1 MTRTVRLYLGAHKT
15 ASTHLQHM
23 LMNSADLVARHGT
36 RMAEPLTLRVS
47 GWMTAFFQAA
57 RQHQS
62 GEIAPALLA
71 QLRAQLPEDGGD
83 LMLTDENILGTPREM
98 LEGWGVYA
106 FAGRRLK
113 TLAAIFHDCR
123 VEAFM
128 SMRSYDSF
136 FASLYAEVVRNRGY
150 VSFDPFQTLSQED
163 GWSWQNTV
171 GDLVEA
177 SGAENVV
184 VWDYADFRALIPELV
199 VRLSGVADSAPIIAA
214 YPSRPT
220 RPSLSQP
227 AMDIIKSLAPAVG
240 AAAALSLTEKLAT
253 HYSVE
258 NGAPRFE
265 PFTSE
270 QHDAMQQRYRTDIA
284 AITSRWPALTML
296 RPDAAG
302 MARTG

>member
-23 LMNSADLVARHGT
+23 LMNSADLVARNGT

-47 GWMTAFFQAA
+47 GWMTAFFQAT
-57 RQHQS
+57 RQHKA
-62 GEIAPALLA
+62 GEIAPDLLA

-98 LEGWGVYA
+98 LEGWGVYK
-106 FAGRRLK
+106 FAGPRLK
-113 TLAAIFHDCR
+113 TLAAIFDDCR
-123 VEAFM
+123 VEVFM

-150 VSFDPFQTLSQED
+150 VAFDPFQTLSQDD

-171 GDLVEA
+171 CDLVEA
-177 SGAENVV
+177 FGAENVV

-199 VRLSGVADSAPIIAA
+199 TRLSGMADSAPIIAA
-214 YPSRPT
+214 YSSRPT

-227 AMDIIKSLAPAVG
+227 AMEIIRSLAPSLG
-240 AAAALSLTEKLAT
+240 TPAALSLTEKLAV
-253 HYSVE
+253 HYSAE

-265 PFTSE
+265 PFTGE
-270 QHDAMQQRYRTDIA
+270 KRYAMQQRYHADLSAIA
-284 AITSRWPALTML
+284 SRWPALTML
-296 RPDAAG
+296 RPDATLLS
-302 MARTG
+302 RTA